1 VGRIVQAIMPLIHGP
16 RYNRIL
22 RNGLGLTRDE
32 ANRMEIALGVNPVIN
47 KDLDVSTGIQLTA
60 SIGF

>member
-1 VGRIVQAIMPLIHGP
+1 MPLIHGP